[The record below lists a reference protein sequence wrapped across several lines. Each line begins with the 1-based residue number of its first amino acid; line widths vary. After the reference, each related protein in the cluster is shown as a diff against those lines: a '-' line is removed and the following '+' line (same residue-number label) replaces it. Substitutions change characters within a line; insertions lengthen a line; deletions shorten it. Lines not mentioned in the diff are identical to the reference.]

1 MGRKK
6 IEYTEEEIK
15 ERNRIRMQKWRENNP
30 EKEKILRE
38 KNNERKRKK
47 RRLYTNS
54 RTNISHDINISSTI
68 KFKRAS
74 NLLSAY
80 NQSDKKYDRGKGNL
94 TPEWILENIFTQP
107 CSHCGKTGWDV
118 IGCNRINNDLP
129 HTMDNVEPCCAE
141 CNKKLPRKYV

>member
-38 KNNERKRKK
+38 KNNERKREK

-68 KFKRAS
+68 KFTRAS

-107 CSHCGKTGWDV
+107 CKYCGKTGWDI

-129 HTMDNVEPCCAE
+129 HTIDNVEPCCKE